1 MHKQIEPIPNKPSV
15 PRKRRTMLAPA
26 AYSETMMPAL
36 RLARASR
43 WTRKIANVLLIVL
56 VLTVF
61 LLAFVPWQQ
70 NVAGSGSVLAFAPDQ
85 RQQVIEAPIK
95 GRVVRW
101 GENIVENALVQKGQF
116 IAEIS
121 DLDESYS
128 ARLEQ
133 QLVNSQLTADAAGR
147 QLDANERALTAAKT
161 IVNSYEAQVRA
172 YEKVKEET
180 IAAHAR
186 LDLHDVF
193 NFVVCPTLQH
203 IISILQNSMRCDKLH
218 ATPVYVKC
226 CGKPIAN
233 FGHCTQI

>member
-1 MHKQIEPIPNKPSV
+1 M
-15 PRKRRTMLAPA
+15 
-26 AYSETMMPAL
+26 
-36 RLARASR
+36 ASR

-180 IAAHAR
+180 IAAQDAYVDMAR
-186 LDLHDVF
+186 EKVRDELDLDSGAEDGVHLGREGLHQRRFGALARCAVLAPIPRGKIRGHDCR
-193 NFVVCPTLQH
+193 NHAC
-203 IISILQNSMRCDKLH
+203 SIALRRAKMHGFAEPQK
-218 ATPVYVKC
+218 
-226 CGKPIAN
+226 I
-233 FGHCTQI
+233 